1 MGARFIAN
9 QLLSKGKISYFY
21 RQNTYIEP
29 GVTPMDLSAQL
40 SMEQQ
45 FKLKVLQEQV
55 QNLSKEQ
62 AQEYLLEMF
71 RQTMVKDNLVKH
83 LLKNA

>member
-1 MGARFIAN
+1 
-9 QLLSKGKISYFY
+9 
-21 RQNTYIEP
+21 
-29 GVTPMDLSAQL
+29 MDVSAKL

-55 QNLSKEQ
+55 RGLSKEQ

-71 RQTMVKDNLVKH
+71 RQMMVKDNLMKH
-83 LLKNA
+83 LLKTA

>member
-1 MGARFIAN
+1 
-9 QLLSKGKISYFY
+9 
-21 RQNTYIEP
+21 
-29 GVTPMDLSAQL
+29 MDFSAQL
-40 SMEQQ
+40 SLEQQ

-55 QNLSKEQ
+55 EGLSEEQ

-71 RQTMVKDNLVKH
+71 RQMMVKDNLVKQ